1 MRDAGCCG
9 QSRIMV
15 EGEQSHPSSN
25 YSLERPEIDEI
36 VKTVGNTRK
45 LRSEGSILKKGGQVT
60 EQNRI
65 DRRRLH
71 LFRID
76 RHCSHTTHLM
86 QVQVL

>member
-1 MRDAGCCG
+1 MDLIHFQDELNMHCPNNADRMRDAGCCG

-45 LRSEGSILKKGGQVT
+45 LRSEGSILKKGGQ
-60 EQNRI
+60 
-65 DRRRLH
+65 DY
-71 LFRID
+71 
-76 RHCSHTTHLM
+76 
-86 QVQVL
+86 